1 MHVRKRR
8 GTVGAAVLAL
18 LAIAG
23 CASTTAPDAAAPPP
37 DSGSVEA
44 AAGRSTHEYRA
55 GVEAEVYLP
64 EGAPPGPVP
73 VVVTVPGGSWATA
86 DRTRLAPLAEALA
99 SEGILVVNASYRAM
113 TDHVLYPVPVQ
124 DVACAV
130 SFAAQQAVGSGYS
143 PEPLVV
149 VGHSAGA
156 HLAALAALAPEE
168 FAGDCPAPPVA
179 PTGLVGL
186 AGPYDLVAVERF
198 AESLLGAPRSDA
210 ADLWT
215 SADPVRRAGARP
227 ELDVLLVHGDAD
239 RTVPPALSRDFAT
252 VLRDGGHDVTLS
264 LLPDVDHMGVVV
276 AAGVTGP
283 VITRWIDE
291 RTPPTAGSAT

>member
-1 MHVRKRR
+1 MHVSERR
-8 GTVGAAVLAL
+8 ATVVAGVLVL

-23 CASTTAPDAAAPPP
+23 CASTTAPDVAVPTP

-44 AAGRSTHEYRA
+44 AASLSTHEYRA

-64 EGAPPGPVP
+64 EGVPPGPVP
-73 VVVTVPGGSWATA
+73 VAVTVPGGSWATA

-99 SEGILVVNASYRAM
+99 SEGILVVNASYRTT

-168 FAGDCPAPPVA
+168 FAGDCPAPSVA

-186 AGPYDLVAVERF
+186 AGPYDPVAVERF

-210 ADLWT
+210 AEIWT
-215 SADPVRRAGARP
+215 SADPVRRAAARP

-239 RTVPPALSRDFAT
+239 RTVAPALSRGFAT
-252 VLRDGGHDVTLS
+252 ALRDGGHGVTLS

-276 AAGVTGP
+276 AADVTGP
-283 VITRWIDE
+283 VIARWVRE
-291 RTPPTAGSAT
+291 RTPPTSGPAT